1 MHVRTMRLTDAR
13 DRFVSEFTFPV
24 ERDAVLDRL
33 GDVEID
39 GPTEDPETVGEVLE
53 RSGVE
58 SFQSADELYDTIIG
72 SIGSGYVGRRFYDDR
87 GPNTALDIEE
97 VSF

>member
-1 MHVRTMRLTDAR
+1 MRLSDAR

-24 ERDAVLDRL
+24 ERETVLDAI

-39 GPTEDPETVGEVLE
+39 GLTDDPETVGDVLDRTTSE
-53 RSGVE
+53 D
-58 SFQSADELYDTIIG
+58 FHSADDLYDTIIG
-72 SIGSGYVGRRFYDDR
+72 SIGSEYVGRRFYDDR
-87 GPNTALDIEE
+87 GSNAGIDVDE

>member
-1 MHVRTMRLTDAR
+1 MRLSNAR

-24 ERDAVLDRL
+24 ERDAVLETM

-39 GPTEDPETVGEVLE
+39 GPTDDPETVGEVLE
-53 RSGVE
+53 RTNAT
-58 SFQSADELYDTIIG
+58 SFHSADELYDTIIG
-72 SIGSGYVGRRFYDDR
+72 SIGSDYVGRRFYDDR
-87 GPNTALDIEE
+87 GSNTALDIEE

>member
-1 MHVRTMRLTDAR
+1 MRLTDAR

-24 ERDAVLDRL
+24 EQEQVLEAI

-39 GPTEDPETVGEVLE
+39 GPTENPETVAEVLE

-58 SFQSADELYDTIIG
+58 SFRSADDLFDTIIG
-72 SIGSGYVGRRFYDDR
+72 SISSEYVGRRFYDDR

>member
-58 SFQSADELYDTIIG
+58 SFQSADDLYDTIIG
-72 SIGSGYVGRRFYDDR
+72 SIGSEYVGRRFYDDR

>member
-1 MHVRTMRLTDAR
+1 MRLSNAR

-24 ERDAVLDRL
+24 ERSRVLETM
-33 GDVEID
+33 GDVEIE
-39 GPTEDPETVGEVLE
+39 GPTDDPETIDEILD
-53 RSGVE
+53 RTDIE
-58 SFQSADELYDTIIG
+58 SFGSADELYDSIIG

-87 GPNTALDIEE
+87 GSNTALDIEE

>member
-1 MHVRTMRLTDAR
+1 MRLSNAR

-24 ERDAVLDRL
+24 ERESVLETL

-39 GPTEDPETVGEVLE
+39 GPTNEPETVGEILE
-53 RSGVE
+53 RTDMD
-58 SFQSADELYDTIIG
+58 SFHSADELYDSIIG
-72 SIGSGYVGRRFYDDR
+72 SIGSDYVGRRFYDDR
-87 GPNTALDIEE
+87 GSNTALDIEE

>member
-1 MHVRTMRLTDAR
+1 MRLSDAR

-24 ERDAVLDRL
+24 ERETVLKTI

-39 GPTEDPETVGEVLE
+39 GLTDDPETVEDVLHRTNSE
-53 RSGVE
+53 E
-58 SFQSADELYDTIIG
+58 FHSADELYDTIIG
-72 SIGSGYVGRRFYDDR
+72 SIGSEYVGRRFYDDR
-87 GPNTALDIEE
+87 GSNAGIDVDE